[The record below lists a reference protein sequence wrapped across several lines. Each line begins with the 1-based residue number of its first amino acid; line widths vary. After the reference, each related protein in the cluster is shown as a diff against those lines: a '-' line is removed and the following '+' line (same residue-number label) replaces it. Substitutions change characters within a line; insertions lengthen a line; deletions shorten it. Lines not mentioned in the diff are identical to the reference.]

1 MIVDFIVHGDRQL
14 LEGCLDLGDDQIPDI
29 GWELSFDMVGPLR
42 VAGVT
47 AYYAV
52 AGKGHHRLE
61 LAPVV
66 PDCWS
71 AEQAAEFFE
80 AHARSQSGEMTA
92 FSRVELGDYCYCEL
106 CPNGHG

>member
-29 GWELSFDMVGPLR
+29 GWELLFDLVGPLR

-52 AGKGHHRLE
+52 AGESSHRLE

-66 PDCWS
+66 PDSWN
-71 AEQAAEFFE
+71 AGHAAEFFE
-80 AHARSQSGEMTA
+80 VHVGSAEMTA

-106 CPNGHG
+106 CPNEHG